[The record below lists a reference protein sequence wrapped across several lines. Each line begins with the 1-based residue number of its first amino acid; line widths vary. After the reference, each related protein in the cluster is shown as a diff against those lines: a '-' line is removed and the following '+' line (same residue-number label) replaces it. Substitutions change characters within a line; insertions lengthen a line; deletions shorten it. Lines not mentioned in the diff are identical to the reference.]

1 MGNSLLPG
9 VAPTALLRMLREE
22 KARRERE
29 NWIEGYRPYERQA
42 EFHALGGGK
51 RERLFMATNQG
62 GKCITIRS
70 IVDTPQGRRPMADIL
85 ATARP
90 FEGLS

>member
-29 NWIEGYRPYERQA
+29 NWIEG
-42 EFHALGGGK
+42 
-51 RERLFMATNQG
+51 
-62 GKCITIRS
+62 
-70 IVDTPQGRRPMADIL
+70 
-85 ATARP
+85 
-90 FEGLS
+90 